1 MVAEDAKGFSGE
13 QLPWKRA
20 PVSVVL
26 PQQYRRQG
34 WCLCVGE

>member
-1 MVAEDAKGFSGE
+1 MVAEAAGGFSGE

-26 PQQYRRQG
+26 PQAG
-34 WCLCVGE
+34 EVGGVMGR